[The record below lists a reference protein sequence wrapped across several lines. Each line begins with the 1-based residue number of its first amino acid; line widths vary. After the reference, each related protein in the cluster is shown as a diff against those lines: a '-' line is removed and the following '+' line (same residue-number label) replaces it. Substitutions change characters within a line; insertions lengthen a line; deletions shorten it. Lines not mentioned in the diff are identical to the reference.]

1 MYTAMNLMYDKTYIF
16 IVIGMMISFI
26 ASSYVQKTFSKYGN
40 ISNKKGYTG
49 SEVAQLILDINQIN
63 HVTIRPIG
71 GNLTD
76 NYNSFNKTLNLSEPI
91 FNQTS
96 VSAVGVAAHECGH
109 AVQDS
114 VSYFPLRLRA
124 WLVPIANFGSQLSFP
139 MIMAGLFF
147 GQFLINLGIL
157 FFSAAFIF
165 QVVTLPVEFNASRRA
180 LKIIEEQA
188 ILDDTE
194 IKMVR
199 HVLIAAALTYV
210 ASAVSGLLQL
220 IRLVLLFG
228 DRRD

>member
-16 IVIGMMISFI
+16 IVVGMVISFL
-26 ASSYVQKTFSKYGN
+26 ASSYVQKTFSKYGD

-49 SEVAQLILDINQIN
+49 SEVAQLILNVNHIN
-63 HVTIRPIG
+63 HVIIQPIG

-76 NYNSFNKTLNLSEPI
+76 NYNSFNKTLNLSESI